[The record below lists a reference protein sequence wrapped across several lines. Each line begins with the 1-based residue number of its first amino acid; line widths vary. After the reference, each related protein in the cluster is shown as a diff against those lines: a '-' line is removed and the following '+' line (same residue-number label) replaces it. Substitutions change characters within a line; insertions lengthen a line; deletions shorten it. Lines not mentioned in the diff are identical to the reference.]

1 MCLCNPGIASTPA
14 RRRAVAA
21 TAYRRLLRH
30 PPRRRGD
37 ACVFLVIAKPV
48 FYFSRIHPRRS
59 RTPSAVRTAFPR
71 PLRGRLRRGR
81 ARAAGSPSFKR
92 APPRRAGCE
101 PAAGEGGH
109 SATEDLCKLHK
120 GSRAPGAAMRPKLLW
135 TDPGLPPRREDDVK
149 ATVYSMAFNPSGTE
163 LVVAVANLVLVYATD
178 DGDLRHRLRGHKD
191 LVYTVSYGREGSKFA
206 SGGADN
212 TVIIWNSRGEGVL
225 KYTHSDSIQVV
236 AHNPCCDQLA
246 SCTEGDFGLWSSTAK
261 SVTKHK
267 VGSKILSAKWS
278 NDGQYL
284 ALGMY
289 DLGVLHCHESSP
301 GMRDAGGSFFE
312 FELFRTVSGPSRR
325 VRDSGRIDGVFT
337 RQRRRDAIDAMPTRA
352 YASRE

>member
-1 MCLCNPGIASTPA
+1 
-14 RRRAVAA
+14 
-21 TAYRRLLRH
+21 
-30 PPRRRGD
+30 
-37 ACVFLVIAKPV
+37 
-48 FYFSRIHPRRS
+48 
-59 RTPSAVRTAFPR
+59 
-71 PLRGRLRRGR
+71 
-81 ARAAGSPSFKR
+81 
-92 APPRRAGCE
+92 
-101 PAAGEGGH
+101 
-109 SATEDLCKLHK
+109 
-120 GSRAPGAAMRPKLLW
+120 MRPQLLW

-212 TVIIWNSRGEGVL
+212 TVIIWNSKGEGVL

-267 VGSKILSAKWS
+267 VGSKILSARWS
-278 NDGQYL
+278 HDGQYL
-284 ALGMY
+284 ALGMRE
-289 DLGVLHCHESSP
+289 LGVLKCC
-301 GMRDAGGSFFE
+301 GA
-312 FELFRTVSGPSRR
+312 
-325 VRDSGRIDGVFT
+325 FT
-337 RQRRRDAIDAMPTRA
+337 SLIRLVAISLP
-352 YASRE
+352 